1 MRLAA
6 QDRLEEAREILRWQ
20 REMRGDSIYVRFDDA
35 MRKVVS
41 AERLNTTWPQ
51 LEKQMG
57 KFVGTGEWRQMR
69 EEGVVVCFTEVWFER
84 AALRFLV
91 AFDGEGRVNTL
102 RWLHLRSESVAFD
115 SARLEERPLVV
126 KSGLLQ
132 MPGTITLPQG
142 ESNLPVVVLL
152 HGSGPQDRDGTLGP
166 NKIYRDMAWG
176 LAEEGIAVIRYDKR
190 TRVYGNNCVP
200 LGGKLTPEVEV
211 VEDALSAVRLAKTLP
226 EADTSRIFVVGHSL
240 GAMLAPLVAFRCGSL
255 AGIALLA
262 PGARQLEDM
271 AEEQLRYVASLG
283 DEMTEEEIQRQ
294 LQLLLS
300 AAPKE
305 YWEYLRRYN
314 PVTTAA
320 ALEIPIL
327 VMQGE
332 RDYQVTMRDFS
343 LWQKGLAG
351 KSAVA
356 FKSYPLLNHFFMK
369 GEGKI
374 TPAEYFRPARVDGSV
389 IKDLSV
395 WIKSH

>member
-102 RWLHLRSESVAFD
+102 RWLHLRSEPVAFD

-332 RDYQVTMRDFS
+332 RDYQDTMRDFS
-343 LWQKGLAG
+343 
-351 KSAVA
+351 
-356 FKSYPLLNHFFMK
+356 
-369 GEGKI
+369 
-374 TPAEYFRPARVDGSV
+374 
-389 IKDLSV
+389 
-395 WIKSH
+395 